1 MNDEYDVRK
10 AFEEMELELI
20 ASMKRNLQRHLDWEE
35 KEKFNWN
42 MWQVEQLKTLEN
54 FKKENQQIFN
64 KKFSSINAEIANFLQ
79 SSFETSGFEEE
90 KKILQELAK
99 GLFVNANGQKGIDGS
114 FFSLNKNKMNALI
127 RATTNDLEKAEYA
140 MLRMTNDQYRKI
152 IFNAQVM
159 ANSGSFTLAQSVDK
173 ASKDFLRSGINC
185 IQYKDGRR
193 VNIASYAEM
202 SIRTANKRAVLISE
216 GDVRNSYG
224 VHTVRISKYGGCSE
238 TCLPWQGRIYVDDVY
253 SGGTKKEAQEKNLT
267 LLSEA
272 IAGGLFHPN
281 CKHRATTYFYDLKK
295 SLDKLED
302 DGVENPPKEQK
313 HRKNQMHIQQQK
325 RLQNGFL
332 DSSNIEQAK
341 NRKEMWE
348 TRDEKLLKSENNNE
362 KFDYIPKVFQFSDTK
377 ESNLIDVY
385 INLDRKFMKD
395 GFEHMAIVDGESGK
409 LLKPILSSSSKT
421 SVVPDEET
429 LRFIVEKES
438 KSLTLIHNHPKS
450 TPFSITDIITT
461 NEINS
466 IKDSIV
472 INNDGE
478 VYFLSIPYG
487 KEIDLSDEKLRRKFK
502 DDIIKQ
508 REECTKEFPDVS
520 KKDIIHLSYM
530 KFFKRLGWHYGR
542 KRYR

>member
-54 FKKENQQIFN
+54 FKKENQRIFN
-64 KKFSSINAEIANFLQ
+64 KKFSSINAEVANFLQ

-99 GLFVNANGQKGIDGS
+99 GLFVNANGQKGIDSS

-127 RATTNDLEKAEYA
+127 RATTSDLEKAEYA

-216 GDVRNSYG
+216 GDVRNNYG
-224 VHTVRISKYGGCSE
+224 IHTIRISKYGGCSE

-253 SGGTKKEAQEKNLT
+253 SGGTKEEAQEKNLT

-295 SLDKLED
+295 SLGKLED
-302 DGVENPPKEQK
+302 DGVENSPKEQE

-332 DSSNIEQAK
+332 DSSNIQQAK

-348 TRDEKLLKSENNNE
+348 TRDKKLMKSENNNE

-409 LLKPILSSSSKT
+409 LLKAILSSGSKT

-466 IKDSIV
+466 IKESIV

-478 VYFLSIPYG
+478 IYFLSIPYG

>member
-1 MNDEYDVRK
+1 MNEYDVRK

-159 ANSGSFTLAQSVDK
+159 ANSGFFTLAQSIDK

-224 VHTVRISKYGGCSE
+224 IHTVRISKYGGCSE

-253 SGGTKKEAQEKNLT
+253 SGGTKEEAQEKNLT

-295 SLDKLED
+295 SLGKLEN
-302 DGVENPPKEQK
+302 DGIENPLKEQE

-332 DSSNIEQAK
+332 DSSNIQQAK

-348 TRDEKLLKSENNNE
+348 TRDKKLMKSENNNE

-377 ESNLIDVY
+377 ESNLVDVY

-409 LLKPILSSSSKT
+409 LLKPILSSGSKT

-466 IKDSIV
+466 INESIV

>member
-90 KKILQELAK
+90 KKILQGLAK
-99 GLFVNANGQKGIDGS
+99 GLFVNVNRQKGIDSS
-114 FFSLNKNKMNALI
+114 FFSLNKDKMNALI
-127 RATTNDLEKAEYA
+127 RATTSDLEKAEYA

-216 GDVRNSYG
+216 GDVRNNYG
-224 VHTVRISKYGGCSE
+224 IHTIRISKYGGCSE

-253 SGGTKKEAQEKNLT
+253 SGGTKEEAQEKNLT

-295 SLDKLED
+295 SLGKLVD
-302 DGVENPPKEQK
+302 NGVENPPKEQE
-313 HRKNQMHIQQQK
+313 HRKNQLHIQQQK
-325 RLQNGFL
+325 RIEAGSL
-332 DSSNIEQAK
+332 DPDNIKQAQI
-341 NRKEMWE
+341 RKEQWE
-348 TRDEKLLKSENNNE
+348 KKDKQVYESDLGSFRKQLVSQNIDEDYRKVLQERFSHGSKNVKNIYIKYVGDDTIDLLDYADVPCYNRSSKKISLNASMDIRNDRGAGVTWFHEHGHLIDDVLGNISDDEKFKELL
-362 KFDYIPKVFQFSDTK
+362 FDDVFK
-377 ESNLIDVY
+377 Y
-385 INLDRKFMKD
+385 RK
-395 GFEHMAIVDGESGK
+395 
-409 LLKPILSSSSKT
+409 
-421 SVVPDEET
+421 
-429 LRFIVEKES
+429 
-438 KSLTLIHNHPKS
+438 N
-450 TPFSITDIITT
+450 
-461 NEINS
+461 
-466 IKDSIV
+466 
-472 INNDGE
+472 
-478 VYFLSIPYG
+478 
-487 KEIDLSDEKLRRKFK
+487 
-502 DDIIKQ
+502 
-508 REECTKEFPDVS
+508 
-520 KKDIIHLSYM
+520 
-530 KFFKRLGWHYGR
+530 YGR
-542 KRYR
+542 KNKLGTWDKVDAAISKDLNDMHFHSGVSDLLNAISEGNISGIAGHDKTYWQQDSWKRASVSS